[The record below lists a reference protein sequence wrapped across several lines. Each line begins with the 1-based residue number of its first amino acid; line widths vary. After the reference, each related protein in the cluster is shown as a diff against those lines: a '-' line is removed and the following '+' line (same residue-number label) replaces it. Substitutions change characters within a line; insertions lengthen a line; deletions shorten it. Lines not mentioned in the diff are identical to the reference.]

1 MAQEQGITERWG
13 HRRLEITTGR
23 LRVCLTQRYHQM
35 MEHLLCALHYAFA
48 CYLWAS
54 IMPRDVSS
62 AFEIRKLESR
72 EFGAIP
78 PDYINATS
86 SAVLKALDK
95 KS

>member
-1 MAQEQGITERWG
+1 MPGE
-13 HRRLEITTGR
+13 TGLASGEGQKVKR
-23 LRVCLTQRYHQM
+23 

>member
-1 MAQEQGITERWG
+1 MPGKTDLASGEGQKLKR
-13 HRRLEITTGR
+13 
-23 LRVCLTQRYHQM
+23 
-35 MEHLLCALHYAFA
+35 MEHLLCALSYAFA
-48 CYLWAS
+48 CYLRAS
-54 IMPRDVSS
+54 IMPRDVYS